1 MRAFLALD
9 LSAETRAS
17 LAQVQ
22 AKLATETVHVKWT
35 VPDQI
40 HLTLKFIADLHP
52 DQQHRLV
59 PAMAD
64 VARRTTVF
72 TYKVRGVGFF
82 ASGDKI
88 RIVWCGVDDTSG
100 RLAALEKQIELACG
114 PIKLPKEDRPFR
126 PHLTLGR
133 LREPHREPQ
142 LVQAM
147 KTMTAL
153 EAGVERPDRLRLYQ
167 STLTPEGPVYRVL
180 AEWRFG
186 SGA

>member
-9 LSAETRAS
+9 LSEETRAS

-22 AKLATETVHVKWT
+22 GKLATETVHVKWVHT
-35 VPDQI
+35 DQI

-52 DQQHRLV
+52 DQQARLV

-64 VARRTTVF
+64 VARRTQAF

-82 ASGDKI
+82 ASGEKI
-88 RIVWCGVDDTSG
+88 RVVWCGVDDTAG
-100 RLAALEKQIELACG
+100 RVAALEKQIEIACG
-114 PIKLPKEDRPFR
+114 PLRLPKEDRPFR

-167 STLTPEGPVYRVL
+167 STLTPEGPIYRVL

-186 SGA
+186 GGA